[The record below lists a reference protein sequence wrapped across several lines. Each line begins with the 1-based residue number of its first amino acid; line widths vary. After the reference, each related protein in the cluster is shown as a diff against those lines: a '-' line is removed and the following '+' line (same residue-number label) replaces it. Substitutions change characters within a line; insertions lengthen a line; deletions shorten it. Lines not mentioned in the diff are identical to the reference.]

1 MLQMYGLLLVRN
13 QNVVDVYFYNLN
25 VYLTIFCKKL
35 DAENTRIMQ
44 AKGGDYT
51 IIQAQTVNPN
61 QLNFLN
67 RTYEPAGDETPVSFA
82 LSIEENR
89 TSAEIL
95 GCFSFNF

>member
-25 VYLTIFCKKL
+25 SYLTIFCKSPG
-35 DAENTRIMQ
+35 IMQ

-51 IIQAQTVNPN
+51 IIQTQAVNPN